1 MLLIVPVVSLW
12 ESENFCL
19 KIGLLDNFRG
29 ECNNSDDNYIQ
40 NFSFDQ
46 F

>member
-1 MLLIVPVVSLW
+1 MIVPVVSLL
-12 ESENFCL
+12 ESGNYSL

-29 ECNNSDDNYIQ
+29 ECNVSDDNYIQ
-40 NFSFDQ
+40 HFLFDQ